1 VISSSVCDIIV
12 NVFVLIILWSYLPIL
27 CKLLLMLLIILKLLA
42 LMFIIWKLC
51 QNVKQM
57 AAAQEL
63 AVEGSVADSA
73 TVVLLQVAI
82 ATGCSTRAGCGG
94 LGYSCLAASCH
105 SNRMQHKRWLWRAQ
119 WRTRLQLSCC
129 KLP

>member
-1 VISSSVCDIIV
+1 MISSSVCDIIV

-57 AAAQEL
+57 AAAQEA
-63 AVEGSVADSA
+63 AVKGLVADSG
-73 TVVLLQVAI
+73 TVALLQVAI
-82 ATGCSTRAGCGG
+82 ATG
-94 LGYSCLAASCH
+94 
-105 SNRMQHKRWLWRAQ
+105 
-119 WRTRLQLSCC
+119 
-129 KLP
+129 

>member
-1 VISSSVCDIIV
+1 MISSSVCDIIV

-82 ATGCSTRAGCGG
+82 ATG
-94 LGYSCLAASCH
+94 
-105 SNRMQHKRWLWRAQ
+105 
-119 WRTRLQLSCC
+119 
-129 KLP
+129 